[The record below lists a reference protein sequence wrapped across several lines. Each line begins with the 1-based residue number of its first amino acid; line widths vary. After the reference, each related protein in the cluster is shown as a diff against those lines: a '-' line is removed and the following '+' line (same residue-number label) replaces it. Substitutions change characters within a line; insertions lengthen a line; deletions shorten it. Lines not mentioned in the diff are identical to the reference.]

1 MTRGQRTKTST
12 RKQLLALLISLG
24 VCFAAAGVGSLFTS
38 MSVTTWY
45 PTLTKPEWTPPG
57 WVFGPVWSTL
67 YAMMAVAAWLVWR
80 RGGSEAQPAL
90 RIFALQLG
98 LNVLWSVLFFGLRL
112 PGVALA
118 EIIFLWLA
126 IGATARVFGRISTSA
141 GLLFVPY
148 FVWVGFAAILNF
160 AIWRLNA

>member
-1 MTRGQRTKTST
+1 VIHGERTKISTS
-12 RKQLLALLISLG
+12 KQLLALLISLG
-24 VCFAAAGVGSLFTS
+24 VCFAAAAVGSLFTS

-112 PGVALA
+112 PGVAFA
-118 EIIFLWLA
+118 EIIFLGLA
-126 IGATARVFGRISTSA
+126 IGVTARVFGRISTSA

>member
-1 MTRGQRTKTST
+1 VTRGQGAKIGTG
-12 RKQLLALLISLG
+12 KQLLALLICLG
-24 VCFAAAGVGSLFTS
+24 VCFAAAGVGSLFTG

-45 PTLTKPEWTPPG
+45 PTLIKPEWAPPK
-57 WVFGPVWSTL
+57 WVFGPVWSAL

-80 RGGSEAQPAL
+80 RGGNEAQYGL
-90 RIFALQLG
+90 RLFAVQLA

-112 PGVALA
+112 PGVAFA

-126 IGATARVFGRISTSA
+126 IGATARVFGRISMSA
-141 GLLFVPY
+141 SLLLVPY
-148 FVWVGFAAILNF
+148 FAWVGFAAILNF

>member
-1 MTRGQRTKTST
+1 
-12 RKQLLALLISLG
+12 
-24 VCFAAAGVGSLFTS
+24 
-38 MSVTTWY
+38 
-45 PTLTKPEWTPPG
+45 
-57 WVFGPVWSTL
+57 
-67 YAMMAVAAWLVWR
+67 MMAVAAWLVWR

-112 PGVALA
+112 PGVAFA

-126 IGATARVFGRISTSA
+126 IGVTARVFGRISTSA

>member
-1 MTRGQRTKTST
+1 MSVRR
-12 RKQLLALLISLG
+12 QLLAFLICLG

-38 MSVTTWY
+38 TSVTTWY
-45 PTLTKPEWTPPG
+45 PTLIKPEWTPPD

-80 RGGSEAQPAL
+80 RRGSETQQAL
-90 RIFALQLG
+90 RIFALQLA

-112 PGVALA
+112 PGVAFA
-118 EIIFLWLA
+118 EIILLWLA
-126 IGATARVFGRISTSA
+126 IGVTARVFGRISTSA
-141 GLLFVPY
+141 GLLFLPY
-148 FVWVGFAAILNF
+148 FAWVGFAAILNF